1 MKKNQSGFT
10 LIEIAIVM
18 VIIGLLLGG
27 VLKGQAMINSAK
39 VRSLNNNI
47 DGVTAA
53 WFAFQDRYRAFPG
66 DLSIAN
72 AQSQIDA
79 GVTHG
84 GNGNGV
90 IGAGPEA
97 GAVWEQL
104 AAAGFISG
112 SYTGLTTGQ
121 VYSCPTTVC
130 PDNRFGLGFVIA
142 SAAVTFPAPAA
153 HHLYTGSNIP
163 VTIVAEVDRKIDDG
177 DPTTGTV
184 RGGTNNG
191 AAAACLTGAT
201 YNIAGASGDCGLALN
216 NL

>member
-53 WFAFQDRYRAFPG
+53 WFAFQDRYRTFPG
-66 DLSIAN
+66 DMTLAA
-72 AQSQIDA
+72 AQAQISNTIT
-79 GVTHG
+79 VG

-90 IGAGPEA
+90 VAA
-97 GAVWEQL
+97 GAEGGALWAHL

-112 SYTGLTTGQ
+112 SYAGTATGQ

-142 SAAVTFPAPAA
+142 SAAVTFPAPAS

-163 VTIVAEVDRKIDDG
+163 VGIVAEVDRKIDDG
-177 DPTTGTV
+177 IPTTGTV
-184 RGGTNNG
+184 RGGNNNG
-191 AAAACLTGAT
+191 AAAACIAGAT
-201 YNIAGASGDCGLALN
+201 YDITAASGDCGLALD

>member
-27 VLKGQAMINSAK
+27 VLKGQSMINSAK

-53 WFAFQDRYRAFPG
+53 WFAFQDRYRTFPG
-66 DLSIAN
+66 DMTAAT
-72 AQSQIDA
+72 AQAQIDA
-79 GVTHG
+79 AVAVG

-90 IGAGPEA
+90 IAAGLES
-97 GAVWEQL
+97 GAVWVHL

-112 SYTGLTTGQ
+112 SYSGATTGQ

-142 SAAVTFPAPAA
+142 SSNVTFGGAAA

-177 DPTTGTV
+177 IPTTGTV
-184 RGGTNNG
+184 QGGTNNG
-191 AAAACLTGAT
+191 AAAACLAGAT
-201 YNIAGASGDCGLALN
+201 YNIAGANGDCGLGLN